1 MNGKNPPSLSCTTV
15 TRHLT
20 RLGACALALALM
32 GACSGFDREDRIEDL
47 RILAVRADPP
57 EILYS
62 PLYALTTPETRPPG
76 LPLQSVDMELEVFAF
91 EPRGG
96 LVRTQVNLCPAGEGA
111 CIDFDTDSLLAGKT
125 SETQAELKAVYMPPA
140 VENEPSPQQSDPSG
154 RIPSLKWQFSFTP
167 AVIDSLVPKTEEGLP
182 TLSFFPTFPRLAVD
196 IESPSHDDVARET
209 AFKRISTGV
218 DLWDPSLPPD
228 FRAGIANGLGIQLC
242 DTSIPDEDFV
252 EGPAPCLEP
261 RAPNRN
267 PTLLGF
273 YLSGEE
279 DEPEDGMRFVPISEQ
294 STLDIGPR
302 SSIRASRG
310 SSIRIEPVFAEGD
323 NERYQA
329 FRFNIE
335 DSTLEIEN
343 RREDFVGNWYTTGGS
358 LSLGLT
364 TVIFYDD
371 LSSVWNLPTAGV
383 EPGDQDTLVAV
394 FLDQRGGTA
403 VGEIR
408 VTYR

>member
-1 MNGKNPPSLSCTTV
+1 MNGHTQPSPIQMQLS
-15 TRHLT
+15 RGLA
-20 RLGACALALALM
+20 RLSAGVFAAAM
-32 GACSGFDREDRIEDL
+32 VSACSGFDREDRIEDL

-62 PLYALTTPETRPPG
+62 PLYALTTPETRAPG
-76 LPLQSVDMELEVFAF
+76 LPLQGVEMELEVYAF

-111 CIDFDTDSLLAGKT
+111 CIDFDTDSILSDKT
-125 SETQAELKAVYMPPA
+125 SAAQEELKAVYLPPLI
-140 VENEPSPQQSDPSG
+140 ENEPLPQESDPSG
-154 RIPSLKWQFSFTP
+154 RIPSLKWQLSFTP
-167 AVIDSLVPKTEEGLP
+167 AVIDSLVPKTEDGLP
-182 TLSFFPTFPRLAVD
+182 TLSFFPVFPRLAVD
-196 IESPSHDDVARET
+196 IESPSHEDVARET

-242 DTSIPDEDFV
+242 DASVPDADFV
-252 EGPAPCLEP
+252 EGPASCLEP
-261 RAPNRN
+261 KVPNRN

-273 YLSGEE
+273 YLSGE
-279 DEPEDGMRFVPISEQ
+279 DDDPEVGMRFLPLSEQ
-294 STLDIGPR
+294 GSLDLGPS
-302 SSIRASRG
+302 SSIRAARG
-310 SSIRIEPVFAEGD
+310 SSIRLEPVFTEGD

-335 DSTLEIEN
+335 ESTLEIEN

-364 TVIFYDD
+364 TVVFYDD
-371 LSSVWNLPTAGV
+371 LSSVWTFPSAGV

-403 VGEIR
+403 VGEVR